1 VNIIQK
7 SYKLLS
13 DFNKIHKYLTDVYNI
28 ETLNGYLLPQYFE
41 YAHTHP
47 SFNYKLA
54 HRFGLWEY
62 ENELIGI
69 ACYDMYP
76 GECFISVKNRFNSLL
91 PEMISYSEEYLS
103 EKNDGKTSL
112 SISIL
117 DKEIEKKELLE
128 KHGYTNIHSEPVT
141 IFSYETSFPN
151 RILPEGFSVIS
162 LEDEND
168 FKKINDCLW
177 YGFDHGPEPDPDN
190 DIDCRMLMQSG
201 PNFRKDLTTI
211 IKAPNGEY
219 ACFAGMWIDGKNNY
233 AYLEPLAT
241 VPKYR
246 RMNLATIA
254 LVTGMK
260 KTKKLGAKYCFGGT
274 GEFYKS
280 IGFKEIANR
289 EIWKKEW

>member
-1 VNIIQK
+1 MSVKFRN
-7 SYKLLS
+7 YKLLA
-13 DFNKIHKYLTDVYNI
+13 DFDKVIKYLTDVFNI

-47 SFNYKLA
+47 LFNFKLA
-54 HRFGLWEY
+54 HRFGLWKN
-62 ENELIGI
+62 ENELVGI

-76 GECFISVKNRFNSLL
+76 GECFISAGNGFNSLL

-103 EKNDGKTSL
+103 EKDNGKTSL
-112 SISIL
+112 AISII
-117 DKEIEKKELLE
+117 DKETEKKELLA
-128 KHGYTNIHSEPVT
+128 KSGYKRVHSEPV
-141 IFSYETSFPN
+141 IVFSYENPFPN
-151 RILPEGFSVIS
+151 QSLPEGFSVIS

-168 FKKINDCLW
+168 FNKINDCLW

-190 DIDCRMLMQSG
+190 DIDGRMLAQSG

-219 ACFAGMWIDGKNNY
+219 ACFAGMWFDRQNNY

-246 RMNLATIA
+246 RMGLAKA
-254 LVTGMK
+254 AVVEGMK
-260 KTKKLGAKYCFGGT
+260 KTKKLGATFCFGGT
-274 GEFYKS
+274 GEFYHS

-289 EIWKKEW
+289 ELWKREW

>member
-1 VNIIQK
+1 MNITQK
-7 SYKLLS
+7 SYKLLG
-13 DFNKIHKYLTDVYNI
+13 DFNKVHKYLTDVYNI

-76 GECFISVKNRFNSLL
+76 GECLISVKNSFNSLL

-103 EKNDGKTSL
+103 EKSDEKTSL
-112 SISIL
+112 SISIV
-117 DKEIEKKELLE
+117 DKEIEKKELL
-128 KHGYTNIHSEPVT
+128 KKSGYTKTHSESVT
-141 IFSYETSFPN
+141 LFSYEEPFPHQ
-151 RILPEGFSVIS
+151 ILSEGFSVIS

-190 DIDCRMLMQSG
+190 DIDCRILMQSG

-219 ACFAGMWIDGKNNY
+219 ACFAGMWLDKQNNY

-246 RMNLATIA
+246 HMGLATAA
-254 LVTGMK
+254 LVEGMK
-260 KTKKLGAKYCFGGT
+260 KTKELGAKYCFGGA

-280 IGFKEIANR
+280 IGFKVIANR
-289 EIWKKEW
+289 ELWKREW